1 MQPVD
6 LIVLVAALGA
16 LVASVVAA
24 VQARSAAASARE
36 VSELVGAVG
45 TVVRE
50 GARRQDAQ
58 AASLGSR
65 LDAATRESALV
76 GTRMDS
82 LRADVSTQLAASRD
96 SLDRRFDELGRTV
109 SGQLAEMRADNARQL
124 DAVRATV
131 DERLT
136 KTLNDRLS
144 VSFRQINEQLEAVHR
159 GLGDMQGLAAGVG
172 DLKRV
177 LSNVK
182 TRGIL
187 GEVQLG
193 AILSEIL
200 VPEQYETNVA
210 TKPGSNER
218 VEFAVRLPV
227 EGDEPILLPIDAKF
241 PGDTYAALRDA
252 ADSGDQA
259 AVAAARRQ
267 LEATIRAEARD
278 ISEKYVA
285 VPHTTNFALMFLP
298 FEGLYAEVVSMPG
311 LVEALQRDYR
321 VNVAGPSTMAA
332 LLNSLQLSYQ
342 TFRLQR
348 RTDEVLG
355 VLQEVKAELPRY
367 QEALRRAKRQIDTA
381 SGTVESIIT
390 TRTNVMER
398 RLRSISVE
406 GEGGGEAEA
415 LPDAE
420 PEPDAGR

>member
-16 LVASVVAA
+16 LAASVTAA
-24 VQARSAAASARE
+24 VQARSASERARE
-36 VSELVGAVG
+36 ASELAGAAG
-45 TVVRE
+45 AAARE
-50 GARRQDAQ
+50 GSRRQDSH
-58 AASLGSR
+58 AAALLAR
-65 LDAATRESALV
+65 LDSATREAALL

-82 LRADVSTQLAASRD
+82 LRADVSSQLAASRD

-109 SGQLAEMRADNARQL
+109 GGQLAEIRTDNARQL
-124 DAVRATV
+124 EAVRATV

-136 KTLNDRLS
+136 KTLNDRLT
-144 VSFRQINEQLEAVHR
+144 VSFRQINDQLEAVHR

-172 DLKRV
+172 DLRRV

-200 VPEQYETNVA
+200 VPEQYETNVV
-210 TKPGSNER
+210 TKPGSTER

-227 EGDEPILLPIDAKF
+227 EGDEPIYLPIDAKF

-252 ADSGDQA
+252 ADAGDPA
-259 AVAAARRQ
+259 AVTAARRR
-267 LEATIRAEARD
+267 LEATVRAEARD
-278 ISEKYVA
+278 IAEKYLA
-285 VPHTTNFALMFLP
+285 VPHTTNFAVMFLP

-348 RTDEVLG
+348 RTDEVLR

-398 RLRSISVE
+398 RLRTISVE
-406 GEGGGEAEA
+406 GEGGGDDPGA
-415 LPDAE
+415 LPDPGE
-420 PEPDAGR
+420 

>member
-6 LIVLVAALGA
+6 LIVLVASLGA
-16 LVASVVAA
+16 LAASVAAA
-24 VQARSAAASARE
+24 VQARSAASTARE
-36 VSELVGAVG
+36 VAELVGAVG
-45 TVVRE
+45 AVVRE

-65 LDAATRESALV
+65 LDAAARESALV
-76 GTRMDS
+76 CTRMDA
-82 LRADVSTQLAASRD
+82 LRTDVSSQLATSRD
-96 SLDRRFDELGRTV
+96 SLDRRFDELGRTMG
-109 SGQLAEMRADNARQL
+109 GQLAEMRSDNARQL
-124 DAVRATV
+124 EAMRATV
-131 DERLT
+131 DERLA

-144 VSFRQINEQLEAVHR
+144 VSFRQISDQLEAVHR

-200 VPEQYETNVA
+200 APEQYETNVI
-210 TKPGSNER
+210 TKPGSTER

-227 EGDEPILLPIDAKF
+227 EEDEPLLLPIDAKF
-241 PGDTYAALRDA
+241 PGDTYARLRDA
-252 ADSGDQA
+252 VDSGDP
-259 AVAAARRQ
+259 AVAAAARRQ
-267 LEATIRAEARD
+267 LESTIRAEARD
-278 ISEKYVA
+278 IAEKYVS
-285 VPHTTNFALMFLP
+285 VPHTTNFAIMFLP
-298 FEGLYAEVVSMPG
+298 FEGLYAEVVGMPG
-311 LVEALQRDYR
+311 LVETLQRDFR

-348 RTDEVLG
+348 RTDEVLR

-390 TRTNVMER
+390 TRTNMMER
-398 RLRSISVE
+398 RLRSISAE
-406 GEGGGEAEA
+406 GAE
-415 LPDAE
+415 D
-420 PEPDAGR
+420 